1 MADKK
6 KFYLDEL
13 LGAFFL
19 AIMSL
24 ITFVNVVNRYLFS
37 KSLAFSEEVVVNLF
51 VWITLLGVS
60 IAFRRGSH
68 LQMTN
73 LYDKFSPK
81 LKRIS
86 IAVSG
91 VIGVIIFAFLIYNS
105 GREIYKNMT
114 FYHTI
119 SDALGIPTWIYSLG
133 TPVFSLFVV
142 KEIISSTLRG
152 IKKSTAQ
159 PTAAGSVEGGK

>member
-1 MADKK
+1 MAEKK
-6 KFYLDEL
+6 RFYLDEL

-24 ITFVNVVNRYLFS
+24 ITFVKVVNRYLFS

-51 VWITLLGVS
+51 VWITLLGIS

-73 LYDKFSPK
+73 LYDKFPPK

-86 IAVSG
+86 IGISG
-91 VIGVIIFAFLIYNS
+91 VIGVAIFTFLIYNS
-105 GREIYKNMT
+105 CKEIYKNMT
-114 FYHTI
+114 FYHSI

-133 TPVFSLFVV
+133 TPVFSLFVL
-142 KEIISSTLRG
+142 KEIVSSTLRG
-152 IKKSTAQ
+152 IKKNNTPAESAQ
-159 PTAAGSVEGGK
+159 AAEGSK

>member
-1 MADKK
+1 MAEKK
-6 KFYLDEL
+6 KFHLDEL

-19 AIMSL
+19 AVMSL

-86 IAVSG
+86 IAISG
-91 VIGVIIFAFLIYNS
+91 VIGIVIFVFLIYNS
-105 GREIYKNMT
+105 SREIYKNMT
-114 FYHTI
+114 FYHSI

-133 TPVFSLFVV
+133 TPVFSLFVL
-142 KEIISSTLRG
+142 KEIVSSTLKG
-152 IKKSTAQ
+152 IKNSNGEASTGAN
-159 PTAAGSVEGGK
+159 AEGGK